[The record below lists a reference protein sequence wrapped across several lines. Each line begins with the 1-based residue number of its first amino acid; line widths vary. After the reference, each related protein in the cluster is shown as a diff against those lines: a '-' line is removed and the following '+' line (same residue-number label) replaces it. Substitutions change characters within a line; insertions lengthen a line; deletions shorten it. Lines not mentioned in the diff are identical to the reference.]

1 MWDFSL
7 LPSVLFL
14 PCFFIFVF
22 YLYRSMSA
30 HSHINSATSA
40 SDRTTPGR
48 SVLVTGAS
56 AGSIGSSVVQAFAK
70 REFLVFATARNLSK
84 IEPSIAKHANVRLIE
99 LDVTSQASIDSARK
113 TVAVVTGGRLDYLVN
128 NAGAGYTTPLV
139 DFDQN
144 KGKMVFEVNF
154 WGVLNVTKAF
164 MPLLVEAKATVV
176 NISSV
181 GAVVHTPWIGK
192 SMTPPSNICKGHDS
206 RVLVLIPSPPLSI
219 YRNLQRLESGL
230 DLRLGDPPPR
240 ARPLRCQGGHR
251 HGRIHRHQ
259 IPQQHP
265 PGRASPP
272 QPLPAHRAVHP
283 GQRPG

>member
-7 LPSVLFL
+7 PPSVLFL
-14 PCFFIFVF
+14 LCFFILVF
-22 YLYRSMSA
+22 YLYRSMA
-30 HSHINSATSA
+30 THSQINSATSR
-40 SDRTTPGR
+40 SDGTTPER

-56 AGSIGSSVVQAFAK
+56 AGSIGSAMVLAFAR
-70 REFLVFATARNLSK
+70 REFLVFATARNLSR
-84 IEPSIAKHANVRLIE
+84 IEPSIANHANVRLIE
-99 LDVTSQASIDSARK
+99 LDVTSQASIDSARN
-113 TVAVVTGGRLDYLVN
+113 TVAQVTGGRLDFLVN

-154 WGVLNVTKAF
+154 WGVLNMTKAF

-192 SMTPPSNICKGHDS
+192 SMTPASNLYKGHDS
-206 RVLVLIPSPPLSI
+206 QVLVLIPSPFLSL

-240 ARPLRCQGGHR
+240 ARPLRRQGGHR

-259 IPQQHP
+259 IPQQHSTL
-265 PGRASPP
+265 RASRP

-283 GQRPG
+283 GHRPG